1 MRFCFGVTCGH
12 IARDKSA
19 PQGGCP
25 MQQVSARAKTLQG
38 SGDSAQQVTIGI
50 STMCLCQR
58 SRVRRQ
64 HQRSP
69 TRPHWQKIS
78 ARHVLVAAP
87 HVASFQPV
95 EHQIFQPPRE
105 FPKKQLA
112 LLLGKSLITDGPLR
126 LCAPTCASFPSVCQE
141 GSEELAWHIICL
153 LSRLRV
159 IRSRCRSPSDEAL
172 QLVVEFFGENV

>member
-1 MRFCFGVTCGH
+1 
-12 IARDKSA
+12 
-19 PQGGCP
+19 

-38 SGDSAQQVTIGI
+38 SGGSAQQVTIGI

-69 TRPHWQKIS
+69 TRPHWQKINP
-78 ARHVLVAAP
+78 VLVAAP

-95 EHQIFQPPRE
+95 RE
-105 FPKKQLA
+105 FPKSSSHLCSARRSLLVDLSDLVRQLVGLFHRFA
-112 LLLGKSLITDGPLR
+112 KRTR
-126 LCAPTCASFPSVCQE
+126 RK
-141 GSEELAWHIICL
+141 LAWHIICL
-153 LSRLRV
+153 FARLRV
-159 IRSRCRSPSDEAL
+159 VRSRRRSPSDEAL